1 MLGCPSSIEFH
12 PVTRG
17 ECRFLFSPRYNQEIF
32 YAAASILLF
41 LLPLLPFALI
51 FWKIPN
57 QSGWEKRREQNN
69 KKRVTFWVALLMA
82 GSFLD
87 GIMGQWGNSAA
98 SRQLCLVVVVLP
110 DFATTANNP
119 SRGGSCCLP
128 ICGSHARYFR
138 PERLQSPQWRE
149 ISFAFPS
156 R

>member
-17 ECRFLFSPRYNQEIF
+17 ECRFLFS
-32 YAAASILLF
+32 LLVIIKKYF
-41 LLPLLPFALI
+41 MQQLPFSCFYYHYYPSHSSFGRFLT
-51 FWKIPN
+51 KVV
-57 QSGWEKRREQNN
+57 ERREQNN

-87 GIMGQWGNSAA
+87 GIMDQWGNSAA